1 MARDGAGR
9 VRLFGELDA
18 CEVRRVRSCL
28 VGVDGDVE
36 LECSR
41 LRFVDAAGLG
51 WLIELEAACR
61 ARGAK
66 LQIINPSRCVTRL
79 LELTGLESL
88 LTAEPATPVR

>member
-18 CEVRRVRSCL
+18 CEVRRVRACL

-36 LECSR
+36 LDCSG

-51 WLIELEAACR
+51 WLSNWTLHVGRE
-61 ARGAK
+61 
-66 LQIINPSRCVTRL
+66 
-79 LELTGLESL
+79 
-88 LTAEPATPVR
+88 VRSC